1 MRVLA
6 LLVVLAAGVAVLA
19 VAVVRD
25 GGEPERRAVAASAAA
40 TPMPTPTPTPTPEPG
55 AADAEPVN
63 LTVAVSGDL
72 LPHLPVVQRAQ
83 ALAGPGEDYD
93 FAPMLRELRPVLRRA
108 DLALCHVETPLQGGP
123 PAGYPV
129 FRTPPALA
137 RGIAATGFDACSTA
151 SNHTVDQGQAG
162 VESTVRALDRAGV
175 RHAGS
180 AASARAGR
188 RIPLLRVKDRR
199 IAFLSYTETTNGM
212 PVPRPW
218 SVNLAEPGRILRDAR
233 RARRLGAD
241 AVLVN
246 LHWGTEYQHAPD
258 AAQRRLAKRLA
269 GSRAITAVVGQ
280 HAHVVQPI
288 RRVRGRWTVF
298 GTGNLLSN
306 QSTACCPAASQD
318 GMVVLLTLRVG
329 GERATVTGIRYV
341 PTWVRPG
348 DYTVLGVGSALR
360 DGAADAGA
368 LRASWGRTVGV
379 VGRARGLRPLPA
391 RLPR

>member
-1 MRVLA
+1 MRALA

-19 VAVVRD
+19 VVVVRD
-25 GGEPERRAVAASAAA
+25 DGRPERRAVAATA
-40 TPMPTPTPTPTPEPG
+40 TAMPKPGPTPEPG

-108 DLALCHVETPLQGGP
+108 DLALCHVETPLRSGP

-151 SNHTVDQGQAG
+151 SNHTVDQGEAG

-188 RIPLLRVKDRR
+188 RIRLLRVKDRR
-199 IAFLSYTETTNGM
+199 IAFLAYTETTNGL

-218 SVNLAEPGRILRDAR
+218 SVDLAEPGRILRDAR

-246 LHWGTEYQHAPD
+246 LHWGTEYRHAPD

-329 GERATVTGIRYV
+329 AERATVTGVRYV

-348 DYTVLGVGSALR
+348 DYTVLPVGAALR
-360 DGAADAGA
+360 DGAADAAA

-379 VGRARGLRPLPA
+379 VGRGRGLRPLPA